1 MVKSQNPSG
10 IFSRIL
16 EFKLFNNHPIN
27 GLQDEMRDDQ
37 TAIYNL
43 SQIIKFTRNIWRV
56 YALSL
61 IRTDAPMLFVRSHHV
76 CFARKCSVLINF
88 LILDIR
94 TQLNEQLRCL
104 DTRLECQQSQLL
116 EIQVWAINRLFIL
129 SGTHLTWYVQDVFK
143 RRAEIELNY
152 SRDLEKLSK
161 LLTSRHKEQKL
172 KVCRPV
178 KRNSFLLKY
187 DEKPRYVGTNY
198 INELTLLLLIIRE
211 TLSSVRGVSI
221 LVLE

>member
-1 MVKSQNPSG
+1 
-10 IFSRIL
+10 
-16 EFKLFNNHPIN
+16 
-27 GLQDEMRDDQ
+27 MRDDQ

-116 EIQVWAINRLFIL
+116 EIQVWAINTLYFVWDTFDMIF
-129 SGTHLTWYVQDVFK
+129 SGCVQ
-143 RRAEIELNY
+143 AA
-152 SRDLEKLSK
+152 SRDRAQLLSRPGEAVQAAHLEAQGAETEGMWTCSKKLIPPK
-161 LLTSRHKEQKL
+161 
-172 KVCRPV
+172 
-178 KRNSFLLKY
+178 
-187 DEKPRYVGTNY
+187 
-198 INELTLLLLIIRE
+198 I
-211 TLSSVRGVSI
+211 
-221 LVLE
+221 

>member
-1 MVKSQNPSG
+1 MVNSLTTQKH
-10 IFSRIL
+10 IYIECFL
-16 EFKLFNNHPIN
+16 ESKNSELFNNHPIN

-43 SQIIKFTRNIWRV
+43 SQIIKFTRNIWRF

-61 IRTDAPMLFVRSHHV
+61 ILTEAPMLFVCCHHI

-116 EIQVWAINRLFIL
+116 EIQVWTINPVYFNFVWDTFDMIFPGRVQAASGDWAELL
-129 SGTHLTWYVQDVFK
+129 SRPGEALQAAHLQAQGAETEGMWTRQKETH
-143 RRAEIELNY
+143 
-152 SRDLEKLSK
+152 
-161 LLTSRHKEQKL
+161 
-172 KVCRPV
+172 
-178 KRNSFLLKY
+178 
-187 DEKPRYVGTNY
+187 
-198 INELTLLLLIIRE
+198 
-211 TLSSVRGVSI
+211 SS
-221 LVLE
+221 